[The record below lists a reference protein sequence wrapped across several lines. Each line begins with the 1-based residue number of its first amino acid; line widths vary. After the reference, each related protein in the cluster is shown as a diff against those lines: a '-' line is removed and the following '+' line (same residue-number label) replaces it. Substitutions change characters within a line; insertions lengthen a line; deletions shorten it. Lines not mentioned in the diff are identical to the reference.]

1 VAGNSLRGLAV
12 DFAEVETELR
22 AQIELVKRH
31 VPRVSYLWPHMGF
44 TGHSPEMLALVRKLA
59 TEYDIPLFNDVMAGL
74 KIQRL
79 KVGYDRYA
87 SGEEKA
93 AALVTAI
100 NILTPGT
107 YVMVDHAANDTPEMR
122 AIGHPGYE
130 QVAADR
136 SANTSMWVNPSV
148 KTAIEKKGVVLI
160 SAAVAAEEWR
170 LSVKTP

>member
-1 VAGNSLRGLAV
+1 
-12 DFAEVETELR
+12 
-22 AQIELVKRH
+22 
-31 VPRVSYLWPHMGF
+31 
-44 TGHSPEMLALVRKLA
+44 
-59 TEYDIPLFNDVMAGL
+59 
-74 KIQRL
+74 
-79 KVGYDRYA
+79 
-87 SGEEKA
+87 
-93 AALVTAI
+93 
-100 NILTPGT
+100 
-107 YVMVDHAANDTPEMR
+107 MR